1 MQTKSCY
8 LANYLK
14 FALGSAKS
22 GHSQRSCRRS
32 LYRTRTRSY
41 FSTQI
46 TADFARIPER
56 LQRIARQAPDR
67 LANLRKSASQ
77 SAVICVS
84 EMNSETIVAI
94 ATPPGRGGV
103 GIVRVSGSSL
113 DALALAICGKPLT
126 PRLATHTRFRDA
138 RNEIIDDGIAV
149 LFKAPASFT
158 GEDVL
163 ELHAHGSPLVL
174 HALVRRA
181 IELGA
186 RHAEP
191 GEFTKRAYLN
201 GKLDLAQA
209 EAVADIIDAATEN
222 AARAAVR
229 SLTGEFSKHIQT
241 LQDRLIRLR
250 MFVEATLD
258 FPEEDVEFIEQERAR
273 EQLIETRR
281 ALEKVIAQA
290 AQGQLLHDGIRVVLA
305 GAPNVGKS
313 SLLNALAGEEL
324 AIVTPIAG
332 TTRDTVRARVSVNG
346 LPVEFIDTAGLRETD
361 DPVEKIGIERTR
373 AAIADADL
381 ALLLVD
387 ASSAHVSENVATL
400 KAALPNS
407 LRTMIVQNK
416 TDLATDAQSN
426 HSPDFISISA
436 KTGEGIDTLRSAIA
450 DAVGYEH
457 REGGGFSARER
468 HVTALKKTLV
478 HLDDA
483 KQHLDH
489 VALELFAEELRLAH
503 ESLGEIT
510 GEFTADDLLG
520 EIFSRFCIGK

>member
-1 MQTKSCY
+1 M
-8 LANYLK
+8 LN
-14 FALGSAKS
+14 
-22 GHSQRSCRRS
+22 
-32 LYRTRTRSY
+32 
-41 FSTQI
+41 
-46 TADFARIPER
+46 D
-56 LQRIARQAPDR
+56 
-67 LANLRKSASQ
+67 
-77 SAVICVS
+77 
-84 EMNSETIVAI
+84 TIVAV

-103 GIVRVSGSSL
+103 GIVRVSGRSLERLVQAVCGKATAPRVATHIRFL
-113 DALALAICGKPLT
+113 DANGEA
-126 PRLATHTRFRDA
+126 
-138 RNEIIDDGIAV
+138 IDDGIA
-149 LFKAPASFT
+149 LFFKAPASFT

-163 ELHAHGSPLVL
+163 ELHAHGSPMVL
-174 HALVRRA
+174 QALVRRA

-201 GKLDLAQA
+201 SKLDLAQA
-209 EAVADIIDAATEN
+209 EAVADIIDAATES

-273 EQLIETRR
+273 EQLAETRA

-313 SLLNALAGEEL
+313 SLLNALAGEDI

-346 LPVEFIDTAGLRETD
+346 LPVEFIDTAGLRDTN
-361 DPVEKIGIERTR
+361 DPVEKIGIQRTR

-381 ALLLVD
+381 ALVLIDANDEHSQLDELFSEIPTSLPRIVVANKVD
-387 ASSAHVSENVATL
+387 LRRSSEAVPREGGDHL
-400 KAALPNS
+400 
-407 LRTMIVQNK
+407 Q
-416 TDLATDAQSN
+416 
-426 HSPDFISISA
+426 ISA
-436 KTGEGIDTLRSAIA
+436 KTGLGVDDLRTAIEKQ
-450 DAVGYEH
+450 VGYEH
-457 REGGGFSARER
+457 REGGVFSARER
-468 HVTALKKTLV
+468 HVTALKRSLTHIDAAKR
-478 HLDDA
+478 HLE
-483 KQHLDH
+483 H

>member
-1 MQTKSCY
+1 M
-8 LANYLK
+8 
-14 FALGSAKS
+14 
-22 GHSQRSCRRS
+22 
-32 LYRTRTRSY
+32 
-41 FSTQI
+41 
-46 TADFARIPER
+46 TA
-56 LQRIARQAPDR
+56 
-67 LANLRKSASQ
+67 
-77 SAVICVS
+77 
-84 EMNSETIVAI
+84 ETIVAI

-113 DALALAICGKPLT
+113 ESVATALCGRPLT
-126 PRLATHTRFRDA
+126 PRLATHTQFRDA
-138 RNEIIDDGIAV
+138 SGEPIDDGIA
-149 LFKAPASFT
+149 LFFKAPASFT

-163 ELHAHGSPLVL
+163 ELHAHGSPIVL
-174 HALVRRA
+174 QALVRRA

-209 EAVADIIDAATEN
+209 EAVADIIDAATES

-229 SLTGEFSKHIQT
+229 SLSGEFSKLIQT

-273 EQLIETRR
+273 EQLAETRA
-281 ALEKVIAQA
+281 ALENVIAQA
-290 AQGQLLHDGIRVVLA
+290 HQGQLLHDGIRVVLA

-313 SLLNALAGEEL
+313 SLLNALAGEDV

-346 LPVEFIDTAGLRETD
+346 LPVEFIDTAGLRNTD

-373 AAIADADL
+373 TAIADADL

-387 ASSAHVSENVATL
+387 ANSQNIDNDIAILAKELHSSLRAIAIENKIDLSSA
-400 KAALPNS
+400 AA
-407 LRTMIVQNK
+407 RRH
-416 TDLATDAQSN
+416 AR
-426 HSPDFISISA
+426 HSSSVIRHLTISA
-436 KTGEGIDTLRSAIA
+436 KTGENIDALRNAIA
-450 DAVGYEH
+450 ETVGYEH
-457 REGGGFSARER
+457 REGGTFSARER
-468 HVTALKKTLV
+468 HVAALKRTLL
-478 HLDDA
+478 HIDA
-483 KQHLDH
+483 AKEHLDH
-489 VALELFAEELRLAH
+489 IALELFAEELRLAH
-503 ESLGEIT
+503 DALGEIT

>member
-1 MQTKSCY
+1 MQ
-8 LANYLK
+8 
-14 FALGSAKS
+14 
-22 GHSQRSCRRS
+22 HSN
-32 LYRTRTRSY
+32 
-41 FSTQI
+41 
-46 TADFARIPER
+46 D
-56 LQRIARQAPDR
+56 
-67 LANLRKSASQ
+67 
-77 SAVICVS
+77 
-84 EMNSETIVAI
+84 TIVAN
-94 ATPPGRGGV
+94 ATPLGRGGV
-103 GIVRVSGSSL
+103 GIVRVSGAHTRKIAQ
-113 DALALAICGKPLT
+113 ALVGRAIR
-126 PRLATHTRFRDA
+126 PRLATHTQFQDA
-138 RNEIIDDGIAV
+138 DGEVIDDGIA
-149 LFKAPASFT
+149 LFFQAPASFT

-174 HALVRRA
+174 QSLVRRT

-209 EAVADIIDAATEN
+209 EAVADIIDAATES

-273 EQLIETRR
+273 DQLAETRS
-281 ALEKVIAQA
+281 ALEEVITQA
-290 AQGQLLHDGIRVVLA
+290 ARGQLLHDGIRVVLA

-313 SLLNALAGEEL
+313 SLLNALAGEDI

-332 TTRDTVRARVSVNG
+332 TTRDTVRARVSING
-346 LPVEFIDTAGLRETD
+346 LPVEFIDTAGLRQTD
-361 DPVEKIGIERTR
+361 DPVEQIGIERTR
-373 AAIADADL
+373 TAIADADL
-381 ALLLVD
+381 ALLLID
-387 ASSAHVSENVATL
+387 ANDERTNIGDLLHEIPTSLPRIVVANKIDLRDSPPDSALGLGEL
-400 KAALPNS
+400 LP
-407 LRTMIVQNK
+407 
-416 TDLATDAQSN
+416 
-426 HSPDFISISA
+426 ISA
-436 KTGEGIDTLRSAIA
+436 KTGQGIDDLRLAIEKQ
-450 DAVGYEH
+450 VGYDH
-457 REGGGFSARER
+457 HEGGTFSARAR
-468 HVTALKKTLV
+468 HVTALKRTLT
-478 HLDDA
+478 HLDAA
-483 KQHLDH
+483 KLHLDH

>member
-1 MQTKSCY
+1 MS
-8 LANYLK
+8 
-14 FALGSAKS
+14 
-22 GHSQRSCRRS
+22 
-32 LYRTRTRSY
+32 
-41 FSTQI
+41 
-46 TADFARIPER
+46 RIPR
-56 LQRIARQAPDR
+56 SFFSRMQNATD
-67 LANLRKSASQ
+67 
-77 SAVICVS
+77 
-84 EMNSETIVAI
+84 TIVAI

-103 GIVRVSGSSL
+103 GIVRVSGKSL
-113 DALALAICGKPLT
+113 EAMVRSLCGKSLA
-126 PRLATHTRFRDA
+126 PRLATHTQFRDA
-138 RNEIIDDGIAV
+138 HNEVIDDGIA
-149 LFKAPASFT
+149 LFFISPASFT

-163 ELHAHGSPLVL
+163 ELHAHGSPMVL
-174 HALVRRA
+174 QALVRRA

-201 GKLDLAQA
+201 NKLDLAQA
-209 EAVADIIDAATEN
+209 EAVADVIDAATES

-258 FPEEDVEFIEQERAR
+258 FPEEDVEFIEQEKAR
-273 EQLIETRR
+273 EQLASTRA
-281 ALEKVIAQA
+281 ALENVIAQA

-313 SLLNALAGEEL
+313 SLLNALAGEDV

-332 TTRDTVRARVSVNG
+332 TTRDTVRARISLNG
-346 LPVEFIDTAGLRETD
+346 LPVEIIDTAGLRDTD
-361 DPVEKIGIERTR
+361 DAVEKIGIERTR

-381 ALLLVD
+381 ALLLID
-387 ASSAHVSENVATL
+387 ASGAGDANNHIDELIRELPTSLLRIIVANKADLFVPPVGATL
-400 KAALPNS
+400 QRLQDGIAAEPRLQ
-407 LRTMIVQNK
+407 V
-416 TDLATDAQSN
+416 
-426 HSPDFISISA
+426 SA
-436 KTGEGIDTLRSAIA
+436 KTGQGVDALRAAIEKQ
-450 DAVGYEH
+450 VGYEH
-457 REGGGFSARER
+457 REGGTFSARER
-468 HVTALKKTLV
+468 HVAALKRTLA
-478 HLDDA
+478 HIDAA

-489 VALELFAEELRLAH
+489 IALELFAEELRLAH

>member
-1 MQTKSCY
+1 M
-8 LANYLK
+8 LN
-14 FALGSAKS
+14 
-22 GHSQRSCRRS
+22 
-32 LYRTRTRSY
+32 
-41 FSTQI
+41 
-46 TADFARIPER
+46 D
-56 LQRIARQAPDR
+56 
-67 LANLRKSASQ
+67 
-77 SAVICVS
+77 
-84 EMNSETIVAI
+84 TIVAV

-103 GIVRVSGSSL
+103 GIVRVSGRSL
-113 DALALAICGKPLT
+113 ERLVQAVCGKAT
-126 PRLATHTRFRDA
+126 APRVATHTQFLDA
-138 RNEIIDDGIAV
+138 NGEAIDDGIA
-149 LFKAPASFT
+149 LFFKAPASFT

-163 ELHAHGSPLVL
+163 ELHAHGSPMVL
-174 HALVRRA
+174 QALVRRA

-201 GKLDLAQA
+201 SKLDLAQA
-209 EAVADIIDAATEN
+209 EAVADIIDAATES

-273 EQLIETRR
+273 EQLAETRA

-313 SLLNALAGEEL
+313 SLLNALAGEDI

-346 LPVEFIDTAGLRETD
+346 LPVEFIDTAGLRDTD
-361 DPVEKIGIERTR
+361 DPVEKIGIQRTR

-381 ALLLVD
+381 ALVLIDANDQHLQLDELFREIPTSLPRIVVANKVD
-387 ASSAHVSENVATL
+387 LRRSSL
-400 KAALPNS
+400 AAPRGGGDHL
-407 LRTMIVQNK
+407 Q
-416 TDLATDAQSN
+416 
-426 HSPDFISISA
+426 ISA
-436 KTGEGIDTLRSAIA
+436 KTGLGIDDLRTAIEKQ
-450 DAVGYEH
+450 VGYEH
-457 REGGGFSARER
+457 REGGVFSARER
-468 HVTALKKTLV
+468 HVTALKKSLT
-478 HLDDA
+478 HIDA
-483 KQHLDH
+483 AKRHLDH